1 MKLEIYG
8 SGCSK
13 CKTLAAN
20 AEAAAQ
26 ALGLAYEL
34 AKITDMNAI
43 IDAGVMRTPALG
55 VDGSIVVEGKVAAAE
70 EIQKLLARA
79 GVIKTA

>member
-34 AKITDMNAI
+34 DKITDMNAI

-70 EIQKLLARA
+70 EIQKQLARA